1 MTTTSPFAHGE
12 SRRKAFRPTNH
23 RIIMLGIEFR
33 YIVTGILYELLSAA
47 TRRLGLQSLENTTPI
62 AMTTRIFVNRHKSYL
77 RLVRGVKMQTSAG
90 QWLPRRIKKE
100 EMKPRII
107 QGITLATA
115 RLTPRLATGDQSKHP
130 IRRGT
135 CDFARLA
142 AHPLA
147 L

>member
-12 SRRKAFRPTNH
+12 SPRKAFRPTNH

-77 RLVRGVKMQTSAG
+77 DLARRVEMQTSAG
-90 QWLPRRIKKE
+90 QWLTRRIWKE
-100 EMKPRII
+100 EMKRRII
-107 QGITLATA
+107 QRIALTTA
-115 RLTPRLATGDQSKHP
+115 WLTPRPAQNSPAEIEVSVPFVGG
-130 IRRGT
+130 RGT
-135 CDFARLA
+135 AQD
-142 AHPLA
+142 
-147 L
+147 